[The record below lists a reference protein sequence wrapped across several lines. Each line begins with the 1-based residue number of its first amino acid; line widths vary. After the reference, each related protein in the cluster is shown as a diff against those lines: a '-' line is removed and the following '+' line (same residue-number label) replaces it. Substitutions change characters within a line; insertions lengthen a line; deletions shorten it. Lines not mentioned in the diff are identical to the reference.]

1 MSRKKVASPKSLPK
15 HALNVAEEISAI
27 CRQAWERGLLAGFNG
42 NVSCLLPEPFEGKEC
57 FLITRSGAAKSSLTD
72 LDFALVSL
80 ENGANGTNG
89 VQALAGGKPSSETRM
104 HIEIYN
110 HCPKARAIVH
120 THPPHMLAL
129 SLLMPFEE
137 RLKLPMFEA
146 DAYRKN
152 LAQAPDHEPGTLDL
166 ARAVAEEAKNFQAVW
181 MEKHGLAAHGPDLTF
196 ALGLTEEL
204 EQLAKIQILA
214 MQAGGLKKKKQAKA

>member
-1 MSRKKVASPKSLPK
+1 MPRKKVASRKALPK
-15 HALNVAEEISAI
+15 RALNVAAEIAAI

-57 FLITRSGAAKSSLTD
+57 FLITRTGAAKSSLTD
-72 LDFALVSL
+72 LDFAMVSL
-80 ENGANGTNG
+80 ENGLNGSDG
-89 VQALAGGKPSSETRM
+89 VHTLAGGKPSSETPM

-110 HCPKARAIVH
+110 RCPQARAIVH

-129 SLLMPFEE
+129 SLLIPFEE
-137 RLKLPMFEA
+137 RLKLPLFEA

-152 LAQAPDHEPGTLDL
+152 LSLAPDHDPGTRVL
-166 ARAVAEEAKNFQAVW
+166 ACAVADEAKNCQAVW
-181 MEKHGLAAHGPDLTF
+181 MEKHGLAAHGPDLVF

-204 EQLAKIQILA
+204 EQLARIQLLA
-214 MQAGGLKKKKQAKA
+214 MQAGWSKKTKPAK